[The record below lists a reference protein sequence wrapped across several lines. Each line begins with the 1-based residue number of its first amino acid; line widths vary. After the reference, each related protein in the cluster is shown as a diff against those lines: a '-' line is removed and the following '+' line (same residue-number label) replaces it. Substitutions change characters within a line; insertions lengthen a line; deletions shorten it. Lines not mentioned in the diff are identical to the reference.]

1 MMIYNLF
8 PVGRVHSSQLVGASA
23 AILGVI
29 VAVAVYNPNQE
40 VDVWMVRTF
49 PVKLKWI
56 VLALIVIDLLTIP
69 KSNAGGHVAHIGGA
83 LCGAVYVIV
92 MRWLAERKTREHH
105 KRDKRATRDQ
115 RPLSDEE
122 YNRRRAAEQKRIDEI
137 LDKISRSGYESLSR
151 EEKEILFRYK

>member
-49 PVKLKWI
+49 PIKLKWM

-105 KRDKRATRDQ
+105 KRDKRATHDQ

>member
-1 MMIYNLF
+1 
-8 PVGRVHSSQLVGASA
+8 
-23 AILGVI
+23 
-29 VAVAVYNPNQE
+29 
-40 VDVWMVRTF
+40 MVRTF
-49 PVKLKWI
+49 PIKLKWI

-92 MRWLAERKTREHH
+92 MRWLAERKTRVRH
-105 KRDKRATRDQ
+105 KRDKRATRDP